1 MKEVDEMS
9 LQKCCPDC
17 DWHDKSCVTCE
28 GTGYLQFSDDHMVYV
43 NVYAVERCYGGP
55 EEGGWWYD
63 WYDCIETYPCRNKN
77 ADTVQEQLE
86 IGYDHIKEGDIS
98 SVLGGTDLRVWIEEK
113 PAESQTKERPYYE

>member
-1 MKEVDEMS
+1 MFM
-9 LQKCCPDC
+9 P
-17 DWHDKSCVTCE
+17 
-28 GTGYLQFSDDHMVYV
+28 
-43 NVYAVERCYGGP
+43 VERCYGGP

-98 SVLGGTDLRVWIEEK
+98 SVLGGTDLKVWIEEK